1 MTMKV
6 ILMQD
11 VKGQGKKG
19 ELVNVSDGYARNFLF
34 PRGLAMEADA
44 QAMNELRNKEE
55 AAKHREE
62 MEKKAAQETEALL
75 KGKTLKLSARAGQNG
90 KLFGSV
96 TTKEVAEELEKQFH
110 VTVEKRKI
118 SMADIKAFGSY
129 EAEIKLSHGITAKLT
144 VMVTE

>member
-1 MTMKV
+1 M
-6 ILMQD
+6 
-11 VKGQGKKG
+11 
-19 ELVNVSDGYARNFLF
+19 
-34 PRGLAMEADA
+34 
-44 QAMNELRNKEE
+44 
-55 AAKHREE
+55 